1 LGRNNTRTGGTT
13 TGRRGDSIG
22 RRFWD
27 DRDVGELAVVGRAHW
42 VKADEVKRVRVR
54 VVAGLEWDDWG
65 VVVGVDEREVVR
77 AHLRET
83 VGVLVD
89 ERGLEDRI
97 RRARWGEVD
106 NGTTIDW
113 RAGHV
118 IRPFVGE
125 SAVAD
130 AEEEDLD
137 RVREA
142 DVVRWLR
149 GG

>member
-1 LGRNNTRTGGTT
+1 MVVEARAVAAATGCASL
-13 TGRRGDSIG
+13 RRG

-106 NGTTIDW
+106 KNTTVDW
-113 RAGHV
+113 RVGHV
-118 IRPFVGE
+118 IRPFNAVGL
-125 SAVAD
+125 VAD
-130 AEEEDLD
+130 REE
-137 RVREA
+137 
-142 DVVRWLR
+142 
-149 GG
+149 

>member
-1 LGRNNTRTGGTT
+1 MASFVTRTNATAT
-13 TGRRGDSIG
+13 ARRGDRRG
-22 RRFWD
+22 RCFWD
-27 DRDVGELAVVGRAHW
+27 NRDVGELAVVGRAHW

-97 RRARWGEVD
+97 RRALG
-106 NGTTIDW
+106 
-113 RAGHV
+113 
-118 IRPFVGE
+118 
-125 SAVAD
+125 
-130 AEEEDLD
+130 
-137 RVREA
+137 
-142 DVVRWLR
+142 
-149 GG
+149 